1 MIVNFLETA
10 RLEFDD
16 SVEFYNQEA
25 PGLGIRFLEEILRAI
40 ELIVKYPEAW
50 PQISERTRRCKIN
63 RFPFGII
70 YQKREDEIL
79 IVAIAHFHRKPDYWD
94 ARIEK

>member
-16 SVEFYNQEA
+16 SVEYYNQEA
-25 PGLGIRFLEEILRAI
+25 QEAQEAQELGIRFLEEILRAV

-50 PQISERTRRCKIN
+50 PQISERTRRCKIK
-63 RFPFGII
+63 FL
-70 YQKREDEIL
+70 REQAE
-79 IVAIAHFHRKPDYWD
+79 Y
-94 ARIEK
+94 